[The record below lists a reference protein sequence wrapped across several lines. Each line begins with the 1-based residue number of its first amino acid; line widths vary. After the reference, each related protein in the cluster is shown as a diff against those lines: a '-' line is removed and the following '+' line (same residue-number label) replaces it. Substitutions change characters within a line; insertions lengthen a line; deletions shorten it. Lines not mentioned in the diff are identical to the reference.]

1 LTVLGS
7 IFRYRNPLKNYEKVE
22 NRNGIGNKTNI
33 SKELII
39 YNSVKSDLVYKEE
52 EVNDTF
58 TIVTNLQA
66 ELVQLFSRLQNGKD
80 EVNF

>member
-1 LTVLGS
+1 
-7 IFRYRNPLKNYEKVE
+7 VE
-22 NRNGIGNKTNI
+22 NRHRIGNKNNI

-66 ELVQLFSRLQNGKD
+66 EQVQLFSRLQNGKD